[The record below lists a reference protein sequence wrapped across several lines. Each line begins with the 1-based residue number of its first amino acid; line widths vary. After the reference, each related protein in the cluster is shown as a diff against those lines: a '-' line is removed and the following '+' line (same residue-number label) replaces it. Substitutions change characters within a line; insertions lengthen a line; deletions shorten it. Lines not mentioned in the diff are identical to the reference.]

1 MRRKLSSIGLLFLLL
16 QQQTLWSSIVQAD
29 QVEIDLGRKFSLIAR
44 MQFPLV
50 QDPVV
55 QRYVKN
61 LGQRIVARLEEAE
74 FPYQFAVVQDNSLN
88 AFSVPGGYLYFNSGL
103 ILRVE
108 SEDELASVFGHE
120 IAHVQGHHMLRQQQ
134 DTKLLSYAGLLSM
147 ALALINPVLAAG
159 ASSAATAMQLKY
171 MRQLEEEAD
180 YRGLHHMRQAGF
192 DPHGMPRFLKKMSE
206 EERFNPAD
214 VPPYFRSHPMSRDR
228 LSYIERVL
236 GTMEWNQA
244 IPTNSFE
251 LRRVQAI
258 LRALTEPRARILA
271 EYQQKANDAPNDVQ
285 ALALLGVVQ
294 ARFNDLEQAGKTLEQ
309 ASVKGLRLD
318 DELGAV
324 YLKLGQHDK
333 ARQVFA
339 RISEI
344 DPQNADA
351 HSQLCKIF
359 WQEGD
364 QDGAVK
370 ECRTAIS
377 LDPLLD
383 EPYLTLAQAAQRQ
396 NNIAEY
402 RLLLAQAMEI
412 QGRPEAALAQYEQAG
427 QLLSPDHPR
436 AEEVAKKTEE
446 LEQLVSE
453 VRRYGRR

>member
-1 MRRKLSSIGLLFLLL
+1 M
-16 QQQTLWSSIVQAD
+16 VQAD
-29 QVEIDLGRKFSLIAR
+29 QVEVDLGRKFSLIAR

-74 FPYQFAVVQDNSLN
+74 FPYQFAVVQDRSLN

-103 ILRVE
+103 ILRVD

-120 IAHVQGHHMLRQQQ
+120 IAHVQGHHMVRQQQ
-134 DTKLLSYAGLLSM
+134 DTKLLSYASLLSM
-147 ALALINPVLAAG
+147 ALAIINPVLAAG
-159 ASSAATAMQLKY
+159 ASSAAGALQMKY

-180 YRGLHHMRQAGF
+180 YRGLQNMRQAGF

-206 EERFNPAD
+206 EERLNPAD
-214 VPPYFRSHPMSRDR
+214 VPPYLRSHPMSQNR

-236 GTMEWNQA
+236 GTMEWNQTA
-244 IPTNSFE
+244 PTNTFE

-258 LRALTEPRARILA
+258 LRALAEPRTRLLA
-271 EYQQKANDAPNDVQ
+271 EYQQKVADAPNDAQ
-285 ALALLGVVQ
+285 ALALLGVIQ
-294 ARFNDLEQAGKTLEQ
+294 ARFNNLEQAKQTFEQ
-309 ASVKGLRLD
+309 ASAKGLRLD

-324 YLKLGQHDK
+324 YVKLGQYDK
-333 ARQVFA
+333 AHQIFA
-339 RISEI
+339 RLSEI
-344 DPQNADA
+344 DPNNADA
-351 HSQLCKIF
+351 HSQLCKLF

-364 QDGAVK
+364 QDRAIK
-370 ECRTAIS
+370 ECRTAIN
-377 LDPLLD
+377 LDPQLD

-453 VRRYGRR
+453 VRKYGRR